1 MKTTLKFLSNAILAA
16 LMLVSTH
23 SVAQSGSTY
32 RFEQKYASKPEQA
45 PAEQPLADPAK
56 STPGN
61 KSAKP
66 APVSAK
72 DTVPIALI
80 AISTD
85 LSRST
90 AGGGEEQSRISNGKL
105 GISFVTKYFYGDLSF
120 TAVANG
126 RESAASNV
134 GDTAFFYN
142 TLLLAQNR
150 SAGFNELS
158 GSIGVNKLLPAMG
171 ILKDSKDSTEL
182 ENRTNL
188 FYWWAN
194 SFGLYVN
201 HRSSNQTWVKD
212 SLTSTDLLLSAT
224 SILATLQLF
233 NFRIKSLEWGHL
245 QIVAFGG
252 WTTRRLGGNYALAD
266 TPRKM
271 FLGTDKTVFNGWE
284 YGVKM
289 ELGPFYGRASFT
301 EFNLDDNIPG
311 FSGPQL
317 SVSLGAVVNLN
328 FEAYK

>member
-1 MKTTLKFLSNAILAA
+1 MKTTFKFLSNAILAA

-32 RFEQKYASKPEQA
+32 RFEQKYAPKPGQT
-45 PAEQPLADPAK
+45 PAEQQLVDTAE

-61 KSAKP
+61 KSATRP
-66 APVSAK
+66 PVPGN
-72 DTVPIALI
+72 DTVPIGLI

-126 RESAASNV
+126 RESAAGNI

-158 GSIGVNKLLPAMG
+158 GSIGTNKILPAMG
-171 ILKDSKDSTEL
+171 ILKDSTGK
-182 ENRTNL
+182 NNWIKP
-188 FYWWAN
+188 FYWWADN
-194 SFGLYVN
+194 FGFYIN
-201 HRSSNQTWVKD
+201 HRASNQTWVKD
-212 SLTSTDLLLSAT
+212 SLTATDLLLSAT
-224 SILATLQLF
+224 SVLATLQLF

-252 WTTRRLGGNYALAD
+252 WTTRRLGGDYTLST
-266 TPRKM
+266 TPREM

-301 EFNLDDNIPG
+301 KFNLDDNIPG
-311 FSGPQL
+311 FSGARL
-317 SVSLGAVVNLN
+317 AVSLGAVVNLN